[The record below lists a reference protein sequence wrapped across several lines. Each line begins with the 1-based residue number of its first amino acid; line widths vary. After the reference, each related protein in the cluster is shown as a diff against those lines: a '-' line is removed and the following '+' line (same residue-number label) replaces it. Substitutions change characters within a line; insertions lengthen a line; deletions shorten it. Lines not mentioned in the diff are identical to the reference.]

1 MDYDPIADVED
12 APLFI
17 VPRVLDGLRA
27 FRAAPKLPD
36 LPGVDTREERARLGA
51 LLDKLADRLLE
62 GVQAHPTKFWV
73 MKQFQQ
79 TLEAV
84 EDEDTEACEHVGT
97 ALEELMDILGI
108 DSSDGLLSFYLG
120 GI

>member
-1 MDYDPIADVED
+1 MDHDPLSDVED
-12 APLFI
+12 APLFV

-27 FRAAPKLPD
+27 FRARPRLEK

-51 LLDKLADRLLE
+51 LVDALVERLIA
-62 GVQAHPTKFWV
+62 GVEAHPTKFWV
-73 MKQFQQ
+73 MKQFQK

-84 EDEDTEACEHVGT
+84 AGEDTEARDHVGIE
-97 ALEELMDILGI
+97 LEELMDILGI
-108 DSSDGLLSFYLG
+108 DSSDGVLSYYLG